1 MRSRFAF
8 RAATFFIHSSNPS
21 RLTFGK
27 DDGFWYNRY
36 IMSNPCYMKLRYLGV
51 VIVGGV
57 STVGEQLGIIFV
69 AGANPEIREA
79 EGNSFFD

>member
-1 MRSRFAF
+1 
-8 RAATFFIHSSNPS
+8 
-21 RLTFGK
+21 
-27 DDGFWYNRY
+27 
-36 IMSNPCYMKLRYLGV
+36 MSNPCYMKLRYLGV

>member
-1 MRSRFAF
+1 M
-8 RAATFFIHSSNPS
+8 
-21 RLTFGK
+21 
-27 DDGFWYNRY
+27 
-36 IMSNPCYMKLRYLGV
+36 
-51 VIVGGV
+51 